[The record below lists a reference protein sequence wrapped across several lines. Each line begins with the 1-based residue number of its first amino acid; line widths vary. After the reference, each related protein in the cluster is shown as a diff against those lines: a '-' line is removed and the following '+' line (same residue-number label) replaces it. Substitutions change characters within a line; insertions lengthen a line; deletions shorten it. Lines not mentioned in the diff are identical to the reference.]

1 MQSALRALIRA
12 TLPVFA
18 AVVVTCFFCTTVS
31 GQFHPLPGT
40 FFEHDFF
47 PQHKVF
53 DISPNGQIAITVRN
67 DPAAPGS
74 ARLSTFDP
82 ILGTVFDN
90 EIFSSDGAREVRF
103 AQVGSQLRA
112 VVLTGSAA
120 RTIYLFDISSTG
132 QITPITSTQLST
144 SNGVGGSNIV
154 LSGAGAAGFA
164 VVIGGAE
171 RELVSFS
178 LNDGSVLKRTP
189 VTGLAETLALYEG
202 GGKRLLAF
210 RSGLNLRVLN
220 VLDAA
225 NPVETASVA
234 MATNG
239 EFSGFFIDG
248 ITFSGDGRYVFFTS
262 QFFQFQAID
271 LNVGQVVGTIPGLF
285 RFVQV
290 QIFEDGQRRL
300 LAILSLPSGT
310 TNVTALLLVD
320 AANPGQLTVVNTH
333 TQQAAMGMFFKF
345 SHDGSRLYMAEPGR
359 LVAHNLPDFT
369 TAWEQPVPG
378 SNSRDHQL
386 EVYGPSGEILGA
398 WQTSSPT
405 DVFSIFGAFPAAPPN
420 VSLSDSLSVNET
432 AGATVNF
439 TVTLSA
445 PTNHRTNINFST
457 TNGTAVSGSD
467 YTDTS
472 GTLTLQP
479 GVTSG
484 IISIPVSDDNLDE
497 ANETF
502 TLNITSSP
510 GIVTQGSRTVTIVDN
525 DPPPSA
531 SIADVSTTEG
541 TSTVANKMVSF
552 TVTLS
557 AASGQTVTVAYATA
571 PNTAS
576 NTDFVPVTGT
586 LTFAPGETTSNLVV
600 QYVGDRLAE
609 DNETF
614 FINLSSPNN
623 VTIAD
628 AQAVATIVDDDSPIL
643 QTASG
648 RATALDAV
656 IFVREPFAVT
666 NPLYVGTDKRGRV
679 MVFSLNL
686 ILTPGLVVTAQG
698 IDDQQVTHE
707 LPVEFVG
714 NVPSFIPVIPTEPA
728 LTQIVLRLPQGI
740 TTAGDLRVRIIARG
754 RSSNQV
760 LIAVKP

>member
-1 MQSALRALIRA
+1 MQSALRSLIGF
-12 TLPVFA
+12 TSPVFA
-18 AVVVTCFFCTTVS
+18 AIVLTFVFCNTAS
-31 GQFHPLPGT
+31 AQFNPLPGT

-53 DISPNGQIAITVRN
+53 DISPNGQLAITVRS

-74 ARLSTFDP
+74 DRLTTFDP

-90 EIFSSDGAREVRF
+90 ETFVSAGAREVRF

-112 VVLTGSAA
+112 VVLTGAAA

-225 NPVETASVA
+225 NPVDSASVP
-234 MATNG
+234 MTTNG
-239 EFSGFFIDG
+239 EFSGFFIDD
-248 ITFSGDGRYVFFTS
+248 IAFSGDGRYVFFTS

-290 QIFEDGQRRL
+290 EVFEDAQRRQ
-300 LAILSLPSGT
+300 LAVLSLPSGT
-310 TNVTALLLVD
+310 TNVSALLLVD
-320 AANPGQLTVVNTH
+320 ATNPSQLIVQKNY
-333 TQQAAMGMFFKF
+333 TQQTPLGMFFKF
-345 SHDGSRLYMAEPGR
+345 PQDGSRLYMAEPGR
-359 LVAHNLPDFT
+359 LVAHNLPDFA

-378 SNSRDHQL
+378 SNSREHQL
-386 EVYGPSGEILGA
+386 DVYGANGEILGV
-398 WQTSSPT
+398 WQTGLSN
-405 DVFSIFGAFPAAPPN
+405 DVLNVFGAFPASPPN
-420 VSLSDSLSVNET
+420 VSLSNSLSVNESV
-432 AGATVNF
+432 GATANF

-445 PTNHRTNINFST
+445 PTNHRTKINYST
-457 TNGTAVSGSD
+457 TNGTAEGGSD
-467 YTDTS
+467 YTTTS
-472 GTLTLQP
+472 GTLTLEP

-497 ANETF
+497 DDETF

-510 GIVTQGSRTVTIVDN
+510 GIVTHGTSTVTIVDN

-531 SIADVSTTEG
+531 AIADVSTTEG
-541 TSTVANKMVSF
+541 TFGNKVVSF

-557 AASGQTVTVAYATA
+557 AASGKTITVAYATA
-571 PNTAS
+571 PDTAS
-576 NTDFVPVTGT
+576 ITDFVPTTGT
-586 LTFAPGETTSNLVV
+586 LTFTPGQTTSNLVV

-609 DNETF
+609 DDETF

-623 VTIAD
+623 VTLAD

-656 IFVREPFAVT
+656 TFLPEPFAVT
-666 NPLYVGTDKRGRV
+666 NPLYFGSDKRGRV
-679 MVFSLNL
+679 MVFTLNL
-686 ILTPGLVVTAQG
+686 ILTPGLVVTAEG
-698 IDDQQVTHE
+698 VDDQQVAHQ

-714 NVPSFIPVIPTEPA
+714 NVASFIPVIPQDPA
-728 LTQIVLRLPQGI
+728 LTQIVLRLPDGI
-740 TTAGDLRVRIIARG
+740 TTAGDLRVRIITRG
-754 RSSNQV
+754 KFSNPV
-760 LIAVKP
+760 LVAVKP

>member
-1 MQSALRALIRA
+1 MQLVFRPLFRSKS
-12 TLPVFA
+12 PVFA
-18 AVVVTCFFCTTVS
+18 AVVLTFVFCVTVS
-31 GQFHPLPGT
+31 AQFNPLPGS

-53 DISPNGQIAITVRN
+53 DISPNNQIAITVRS
-67 DPAAPGS
+67 DSAAPGS
-74 ARLSTFDP
+74 DRLTTFDP

-90 EIFSSDGAREVRF
+90 ETFVSAGAREVRF
-103 AQVGSQLRA
+103 AQVGSSLRA
-112 VVLTGSAA
+112 VVLAGSAA
-120 RTIYLFDISSTG
+120 RTIFLFDISATG

-189 VTGLAETLALYEG
+189 VTGLAETITLYEG

-225 NPVETASVA
+225 NPVDSASVP
-234 MATNG
+234 MTTNG
-239 EFSGFFIDG
+239 EFSGFFIDD
-248 ITFSGDGRYVFFTS
+248 IAFSGDGRYVFFTS

-285 RFVQV
+285 RFVHAEV
-290 QIFEDGQRRL
+290 FEDAQHRQ
-300 LAILSLPSGT
+300 LAVLSLPSGT
-310 TNVTALLLVD
+310 TNVSALLLVD
-320 AANPGQLTVVNTH
+320 ATNPSQLTVQKNY
-333 TQQAAMGMFFKF
+333 TQQTPLGMFFKF
-345 SHDGSRLYMAEPGR
+345 SQDGSRLYMTEPGK

-369 TAWEQPVPG
+369 TAWEQSVPG
-378 SNSRDHQL
+378 FNTRDHQL
-386 EVYGPSGEILGA
+386 EVYGPNGEILGV
-398 WQTSSPT
+398 WQSFLTN
-405 DVFSIFGAFPAAPPN
+405 DVFAVFGAFPASPPN
-420 VSLSDSLSVNET
+420 VSLSNSVSVNESV
-432 AGATVNF
+432 GAKADF

-445 PTNHRTNINFST
+445 PTNHRTDINYST
-457 TNGTAVSGSD
+457 TNGTAEAGSD
-467 YTDTS
+467 YTTTS
-472 GTLTLQP
+472 GTLTLAP

-497 ANETF
+497 ADETF

-510 GIVTQGSRTVTIVDN
+510 GIVTHGPRTVTIVDD

-531 SIADVSTTEG
+531 TIADLSTTEG
-541 TSTVANKMVSF
+541 TSTFSNKLVSF

-571 PNTAS
+571 PDTAS
-576 NTDFVPVTGT
+576 NTDFVPVSGT
-586 LTFAPGETTSNLVV
+586 LSFAPGQTTNNVIV

-609 DNETF
+609 DDESF
-614 FINLSSPNN
+614 FINLSNPSN

-628 AQAVATIVDDDSPIL
+628 AQAVATIVDDDAPIL
-643 QTASG
+643 QTASA

-656 IFVREPFAVT
+656 TFLPEPFALT
-666 NPLYVGTDKRGRV
+666 NPLYFGNDKRGRV
-679 MVFSLNL
+679 MVFTLNL
-686 ILTPGLVVTAQG
+686 VLTPGLVVTAQG
-698 IDDQQVTHE
+698 VDDQQVTHQ
-707 LPVEFVG
+707 LPVELVA
-714 NVPSFIPVIPTEPA
+714 NVPSFIPVFPQEPA
-728 LTQIVLRLPQGI
+728 LTQIVLKLPESI
-740 TTAGDLRVRIIARG
+740 TTAGDLRVRITARG
-754 RSSNQV
+754 KVSNQAV
-760 LIAVKP
+760 FAVKP

>member
-1 MQSALRALIRA
+1 MQPTLQALIRF
-12 TLPVFA
+12 TSPVFA
-18 AVVVTCFFCTTVS
+18 AVVMTFVFGTTVS

-53 DISPNGQIAITVRN
+53 DISPNGQVAITVRS
-67 DPAAPGS
+67 DPTTVGS
-74 ARLSTFDP
+74 ARLTTFDP
-82 ILGTVFDN
+82 ILGTVLDN
-90 EIFSSDGAREVRF
+90 ETFGPAGAREVRF
-103 AQVGSQLRA
+103 AQVGSNLRA
-112 VVLTGSAA
+112 VVLTGTAA

-132 QITPITSTQLST
+132 EITPITSTQLST

-178 LNDGSVLKRTP
+178 LNDGSILKRTP
-189 VTGLAETLALYEG
+189 VTGLAETLTLYEG

-210 RSGLNLRVLN
+210 RSGLHLKVLN

-225 NPVETASVA
+225 NPVETASVS
-234 MATNG
+234 MTTNG

-262 QFFQFQAID
+262 QFFEFQAID
-271 LNVGQVVGTIPGLF
+271 LNVGQVVGTVPGLF

-290 QIFEDGQRRL
+290 QLFEDPQRRL

-310 TNVTALLLVD
+310 TNVSALLLVD
-320 AANPGQLTVVNTH
+320 ATNPSQLTVLHTH
-333 TQQAAMGMFFKF
+333 TQQTSLGRFFKF

-359 LVAHNLPDFT
+359 LVAHNLPGFT

-378 SNSRDHQL
+378 ANSRDHQL

-405 DVFSIFGAFPAAPPN
+405 DVFSVFGAFPPSPPN
-420 VSLSDSLSVNET
+420 VSLSNSVTVNET
-432 AGATVNF
+432 GGATASF

-445 PTNHRTNINFST
+445 PTNHRTNINYST
-457 TNGTAVSGSD
+457 ANGTAESGSD
-467 YTDTS
+467 YTSTS
-472 GTLTLQP
+472 GILTLEP

-484 IISIPVSDDNLDE
+484 MISIPVLDDNLDE
-497 ANETF
+497 ADETF
-502 TLNITSSP
+502 TLNITASP
-510 GIVTQGSRTVTIVDN
+510 GIVTHGPRTVTIVDD

-531 SIADVSTTEG
+531 AIADVSTTEG
-541 TSTVANKMVSF
+541 TSTFSNKLVSF

-571 PNTAS
+571 PDTAS
-576 NTDFVPVTGT
+576 NDDFVPITGT
-586 LTFAPGETTSNLVV
+586 LTFAPGQTTSNLVV
-600 QYVGDRLAE
+600 QYVSDRLAE
-609 DNETF
+609 DDETF

-656 IFVREPFAVT
+656 TLVREPFAVT
-666 NPLYVGTDKRGRV
+666 NPLYFGSDKRGRV
-679 MVFSLNL
+679 MVFTLNL
-686 ILTPGLVVTAQG
+686 ILNPGLVVTAQG
-698 IDDQQVTHE
+698 IDDQQVTHQ

-714 NVPSFIPVIPTEPA
+714 DVPSFIPVIPQEPA
-728 LTQIVLRLPQGI
+728 LTQIVLKLPEGI
-740 TTAGDLRVRIIARG
+740 TTAGDLRVRIITRG
-754 RSSNQV
+754 KFSNQV
-760 LIAVKP
+760 LVAVKP